1 MFVYALIAAELGL
14 LYVVFWYLYLRDA
27 KKAKRFA
34 ATNWGRYQN
43 SPLSVEE
50 ILPADSRAASADCQY
65 CGCSETEHAVK
76 GYMVPHPTEL
86 VFDRNKN
93 RFISARKYYQ
103 TKLSFASLLQKI
115 DEKLSHLNVRP

>member
-1 MFVYALIAAELGL
+1 MFVYALIAAELCL
-14 LYVVFWYLYLRDA
+14 LYAVFWYLYLRDA
-27 KKAKRFA
+27 GKAKRITSA
-34 ATNWGRYQN
+34 NWGRYQN

-50 ILPADSRAASADCQY
+50 DLLLDARTPDDCQY

-103 TKLSFASLLQKI
+103 TKHTFASFLQKI